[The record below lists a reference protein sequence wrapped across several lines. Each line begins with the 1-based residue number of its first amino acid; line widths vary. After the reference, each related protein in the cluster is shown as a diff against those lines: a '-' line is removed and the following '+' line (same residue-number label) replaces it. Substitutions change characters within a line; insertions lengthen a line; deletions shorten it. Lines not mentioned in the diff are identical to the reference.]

1 MGDAFSC
8 ALVCDMCVKRGVKWY
23 GCVATRVQRRVV
35 DFVNVRVSS
44 VSVPKS
50 VTGLCRRRGT
60 ASVRVGP
67 SCGYERKSS
76 RGARK
81 DAPLFTRHITDT
93 DTLNC
98 MAMELHHSPSPD
110 DQMTL
115 F

>member
-8 ALVCDMCVKRGVKWY
+8 ALVCDMCVKRVKWY
-23 GCVATRVQRRVV
+23 GREV
-35 DFVNVRVSS
+35 DFVVKCVRVFVQCECSQERDRA
-44 VSVPKS
+44 VSTPRD
-50 VTGLCRRRGT
+50 GEC
-60 ASVRVGP
+60 ASGGIVWLRTKVFKR
-67 SCGYERKSS
+67 C
-76 RGARK
+76 
-81 DAPLFTRHITDT
+81 TRHITDT